1 MTEESKIGPKE
12 QKVVLDALDIQM
24 ETSPEQVEISA
35 AQIEQIKKDT
45 LKRLKKTRVLEGG
58 VRLVREKSSM
68 QW

>member
-1 MTEESKIGPKE
+1 MTEESNIGPKE